1 MSIDINKIV
10 HAKISDMEENGEI
23 KKCLEEKVEALILDS
38 VSHALNDYNLK
49 KKIREKIEHQIS
61 PCLDTLNFSG
71 YNSFICQKIR
81 QISEDYLSEDV
92 SLKVVD
98 MFEKM
103 FVHKRESIKLSEIFD
118 AYREWITEYLDDNE
132 KYENDNEFYAS
143 VDIDNGCTY
152 FIDCALSEKEP
163 EKSYLD
169 PDRKDIYVA
178 DYGFSISK
186 YTTDENGKIFSVY
199 FNGNKIKDFLKV
211 ASYNKFETLLL
222 NLYYNETP
230 IIIDIDDTGNIDT
243 SLGLDI

>member
-1 MSIDINKIV
+1 MSIDINKI
-10 HAKISDMEENGEI
+10 ALEKINEMEESGEI
-23 KKCLEEKVEALILDS
+23 KKHFEDKLQKLVLDS
-38 VSHALNDYNLK
+38 VSSALDDYNLK
-49 KKIREKIEHQIS
+49 RKIKEKVEQQIS

-71 YNSFICQKIR
+71 YNSFICQKIK
-81 QISEDYLSEDV
+81 QISEDYLSEDI

-118 AYREWITEYLDDNE
+118 AYREWITGYLDDNE

-163 EKSYLD
+163 EKSYLN

-178 DYGFSISK
+178 DYGFRISK
-186 YTTDENGKIFSVY
+186 YTTDEYGKIFSVY
-199 FNGNKIKDFLKV
+199 FNGHKIEDFLKI

-230 IIIDIDDTGNIDT
+230 VIIDIDDTCDIDT

>member
-10 HAKISDMEENGEI
+10 QAKISDMEENGEI
-23 KKCLEEKVEALILDS
+23 KKRLEEKAEALILDS
-38 VSHALNDYNLK
+38 ISSALDDYNLK
-49 KKIREKIEHQIS
+49 RKIKEKVVQQIS

-71 YNSFICQKIR
+71 YNSFICQKIK
-81 QISEDYLSEDV
+81 QISEDFLSKDI

-118 AYREWITEYLDDNE
+118 AYREWITGYLDDNE
-132 KYENDNEFYAS
+132 KYENDNTFYAS
-143 VDIDNGCTY
+143 VDIDNDYTC
-152 FIDCALSEKEP
+152 FIDCALSETEP
-163 EKSYLD
+163 EKSYLNTD
-169 PDRKDIYVA
+169 HKDIYAA
-178 DYGFSISK
+178 DYGFRISK
-186 YTTDENGKIFSVY
+186 NRTDENGRIFSIY
-199 FNGNKIKDFLKV
+199 FNGHKIEDFLKV

-230 IIIDIDDTGNIDT
+230 VIIDIDDTCDIDT